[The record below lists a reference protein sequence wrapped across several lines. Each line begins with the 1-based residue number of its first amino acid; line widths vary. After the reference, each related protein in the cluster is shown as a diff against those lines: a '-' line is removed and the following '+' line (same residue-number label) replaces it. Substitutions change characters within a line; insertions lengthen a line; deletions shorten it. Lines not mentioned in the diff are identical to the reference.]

1 MLINRS
7 ADLTIVCAWAKPQT
21 PSVKTTVRA
30 HEEALSGRCRTR
42 RFARVDS
49 GGVVALKIEATAKR
63 GIFIMDWMG
72 GWQAMDIVGGI
83 LYPK

>member
-1 MLINRS
+1 
-7 ADLTIVCAWAKPQT
+7 
-21 PSVKTTVRA
+21 
-30 HEEALSGRCRTR
+30 
-42 RFARVDS
+42 VDS